1 MCRREIAEY
10 VVSAVCTIL
19 AILALR
25 ILPGKMM
32 FAGAEKASWYL
43 VLLAASPALF
53 TAAFHR
59 MGKRSMF
66 SLVYL
71 VVAELAGLMI
81 VLCNLGKFNADK
93 EAIFMVVMTGLLIA
107 ESIHL
112 ARKDAKIGDS
122 LYMNF
127 RWVSDEE
134 EWKELQ
140 RKSSKLFLAA
150 GILSAIL
157 TALLLLD
164 ILDFTIA
171 LPIMIIL
178 LYLVMFSILKGSKK

>member
-1 MCRREIAEY
+1 MGRREIAEY
-10 VVSAVCTIL
+10 VASAVCTL
-19 AILALR
+19 SAILALR

-59 MGKRSMF
+59 MGKRSIF

-71 VVAELAGLMI
+71 VIAELAGLMI
-81 VLCNLGKFNADK
+81 VLFNLGKFNADK
-93 EAIFMVVMTGLLIA
+93 EAIFMVILTGLLLA
-107 ESIHL
+107 EAIHL
-112 ARKDAKIGDS
+112 ARKDARIGDRF
-122 LYMNF
+122 YMNF
-127 RWVSDEE
+127 KWVSDEE
-134 EWKELQ
+134 EWKDLQ
-140 RKSSKLFLAA
+140 KRSSRLFLAA
-150 GILSAIL
+150 GIISAIL
-157 TALLLLD
+157 AALLIFG

-178 LYLVMFSILKGSKK
+178 LYLVMFIILKGSKK